1 MTHLALRAA
10 GCASLLLALLGLGAG
25 TALAAD
31 DYSLPFYN
39 PSVSLSFGVDR
50 DRTLN
55 RQLDW
60 TGQVWNDG
68 VPHAGR
74 VYDQHS
80 GVDYP
85 MALRSEVAAAKD
97 GTVID
102 VEGSYGT
109 SQFGNFGNFILLQH
123 ADGRRTLYYHLA
135 SAADGGIGV
144 AVGAAVVAGQ
154 LIGRSGCSGTCYGAH
169 LHFEMLVWN
178 ATTNAY
184 QPADPLAERR
194 WTTWPGRVPFD
205 ASYVRE
211 STSGTEV
218 IHQGQTITHWV
229 EFRNT
234 GGRTWRNAAAVGR
247 IGLGTWSP
255 AYHGSLFAASDWPSS
270 SMATFLDATSVPP
283 DGVGRFTFGLR
294 GSSPLGSYKEAFNLV
309 AQSLHWF
316 DHARLGRFYVPIVV
330 SNLPTCGAGS
340 SAGMRSPVV
349 AQPGLQPPLVPV
361 C

>member
-1 MTHLALRAA
+1 MTPVLRRAA
-10 GCASLLLALLGLGAG
+10 GSAALLLALLGISAG
-25 TALAAD
+25 SALALD
-31 DYSLPFYN
+31 DYTLPFYN
-39 PSVSLSFGVDR
+39 PGVSLSYGMDR

-68 VPHAGR
+68 ALHPGR

-80 GVDYP
+80 GTDYP

-102 VEGSYGT
+102 LEGGFGT
-109 SQFGNFGNFILLQH
+109 SQFGDAGNFILLQH

-144 AVGAAVVAGQ
+144 AIGDTVVAGQ
-154 LIGRSGCSGTCYGAH
+154 QIGRSGCSGTCFGAH
-169 LHFEMLVWN
+169 LHFEMLAWN
-178 ATTNAY
+178 ATANAY
-184 QPADPLAERR
+184 QSVDPNAERR

-205 ASYVRE
+205 AAYVRE
-211 STSGTEV
+211 SNSGTEV
-218 IHQGQTITHWV
+218 IRQGQTITHWV

-234 GGRTWRNAAAVGR
+234 GGRTWRNNATVGR

-255 AYHGSLFAASDWPSS
+255 AGRASRFAAGDWPASW
-270 SMATFLDATSVPP
+270 MATYLDAASVAP

-294 GSSPLGSYKEAFNLV
+294 GSAALGSYKEAFNLV
-309 AQSLHWF
+309 AKSIRWF
-316 DHARLGRFYVPIVV
+316 DYARLGGFYVPILV
-330 SNLPTCGAGS
+330 SNQPSCVAAGA
-340 SAGMRSPVV
+340 AGKPGASTGPLVRPV
-349 AQPGLQPPLVPV
+349 AVPV

>member
-1 MTHLALRAA
+1 MTRVARHASGSA
-10 GCASLLLALLGLGAG
+10 GLLLALLVQAG
-25 TALAAD
+25 TVLAAD
-31 DYSLPFYN
+31 DYTLPFYD
-39 PSVSLSFGVDR
+39 PGVSLSFGVDR

-68 VPHAGR
+68 VPHPGR

-102 VEGSYGT
+102 VEGSFGT
-109 SQFGNFGNFILLQH
+109 SAFGNFGNFVLLQH

-144 AVGAAVVAGQ
+144 AVGAVVVAGQ
-154 LIGRSGCSGTCYGAH
+154 RIGRSGCSGICYGAH

-178 ATTNAY
+178 TTARAY

-194 WTTWPGRVPFD
+194 WTTWPGRIPFD
-205 ASYVRE
+205 AAYVRE
-211 STSGTEV
+211 SNAGTEV
-218 IHQGQTITHWV
+218 IDQGETITHWV

-234 GGRTWRNAAAVGR
+234 GGRTWHNGGTLGR

-255 AYHGSLFAASDWPSS
+255 AAHASLFKASDWPSS
-270 SMATFLDATSVPP
+270 WLATYLDAASVAP

-294 GSSPLGSYKEAFNLV
+294 GSTALGSYRETFNLLALSV
-309 AQSLHWF
+309 HWF
-316 DHARLGRFYVPIVV
+316 DHARLGGFYVPIQVA
-330 SNLPTCGAGS
+330 NLPSCGTVGS
-340 SAGMRSPVV
+340 AALRRSVV
-349 AQPGLQPPLVPV
+349 KFALSPALVPV

>member
-1 MTHLALRAA
+1 MTPWARRAL
-10 GCASLLLALLGLGAG
+10 GSASLLLALLGLGAG
-25 TALAAD
+25 GVLAAD
-31 DYSLPFYN
+31 DYTLPFYD
-39 PSVSLSFGVDR
+39 PRVSLSYGVDR

-60 TGQVWNDG
+60 TGHVWNDG
-68 VPHAGR
+68 LPHAGR

-97 GTVID
+97 GMVID
-102 VEGSYGT
+102 VEGSFGT
-109 SQFGNFGNFILLQH
+109 SQFGSFGNFVLLQH

-144 AVGAAVVAGQ
+144 VVGQAVVAGQ
-154 LIGRSGCSGTCYGAH
+154 LIGRSGCSGICYGAH

-178 ATTNAY
+178 ATANAY

-211 STSGTEV
+211 SNSGTEV
-218 IHQGQTITHWV
+218 IRQGQTITHWV

-234 GGRTWRNAAAVGR
+234 GGRTWRRDAAVGR

-255 AYHGSLFAASDWPSS
+255 AWHVSRFAASDWPSS
-270 SMATFLDATSVPP
+270 SMATFLDAASVPP
-283 DGVGRFTFGLR
+283 DGVGRFSFGLR
-294 GSSPLGSYKEAFNLV
+294 GSSAPGSYRETFNLV
-309 AQSLHWF
+309 AQWVHWF
-316 DHARLGRFYVPIVV
+316 DHARLGGFYVPILV
-330 SNLPTCGAGS
+330 SNLPSCG
-340 SAGMRSPVV
+340 PVRTTDAPAV
-349 AQPGLQPPLVPV
+349 PQPGLKAPRVPV